1 MAFAIR
7 RIEKTPNPNAI
18 KCVLDRRITAR
29 TQSYSA
35 ASPLQSN
42 DPLARALLAI
52 PGVAGVMF
60 CDDFVTISK
69 RPEARWDGIEAQ
81 ARLALSAA
89 VAGPGGEGF

>member
-18 KCVLDRRITAR
+18 KCVLDRKITAR
-29 TQSYSA
+29 TQSYST
-35 ASPLQSN
+35 ASISRAS

-69 RPEARWDGIEAQ
+69 RPDARWDGIEAQ
-81 ARLALSAA
+81 ARAALSTAA
-89 VAGPGGEGF
+89 TGPEGEGF